1 MGSMKRIVSVAL
13 TLLVGAALAAA
24 CGGNGDE
31 GETEAAAQQAQ
42 SLVQVAQQADDSAKE
57 PIVFSDLNWPSA
69 EIQNRIA
76 GFIVEHGYGYETEFI
91 PGETVS
97 LWQGLLNND
106 TDITME
112 IWLPNHQAPY
122 DKGIAEGTVIDA
134 GHSLAANWQ
143 GFAIPQ
149 YIKDQNPGLVS
160 VLDLPDYIEL
170 FATAES
176 HGKARFIDCLAGW
189 ACAQN
194 NEEKLTSYGLIDL
207 MDLVDPGSTAAM
219 IADLDA
225 AFNTG
230 EAWLGYIWGPS
241 IPASRFDLY
250 VLEEPAY
257 SEECWA
263 AGKSCAYPTA
273 EIKIVVHKSLPERAP
288 EIYDFLAAWD
298 FSAES
303 YLDTAG
309 WMDAN
314 NETPDA
320 AALWFLRNKRD
331 VWKAFMPQTIAEKVE
346 TALAGADG

>member
-1 MGSMKRIVSVAL
+1 MKRIVSAAL
-13 TLLVGAALAAA
+13 AVLVSAALAAA
-24 CGGNGDE
+24 CGGGEDE
-31 GETEAAAQQAQ
+31 GAAQQAQ
-42 SLVQVAQQADDSAKE
+42 SSGAQVVAQQQEDSGGKE

-76 GFIVEHGYGYETEFI
+76 GFIVEHGYGYEIEYI
-91 PGETVS
+91 PGETIS

-122 DKGIAEGTVIDA
+122 DKGIADGTVIDA
-134 GHSLAANWQ
+134 GHSLADNWQ

-160 VLDLPDYIEL
+160 VLDLPDYVDI
-170 FATAES
+170 FASAES
-176 HGKARFIDCLAGW
+176 HGKARFINCLSGW

-194 NEEKLTSYGLIDL
+194 NEEKLISYGLIDL
-207 MDLVDPGSTAAM
+207 VDLVDPGSTAAM

-230 EAWLGYIWGPS
+230 AAWLGYIWGPS

-250 VLEEPAY
+250 VLEEPTY
-257 SEECWA
+257 GEECWA

-288 EIYDFLAAWD
+288 EIYDFLTAWD

-314 NETPDA
+314 DETPDA
-320 AALWFLRNKRD
+320 AALWFLRNKRE
-331 VWKAFMPQTIAEKVE
+331 VWNAFLPQDIAEKVE
-346 TALAGADG
+346 TALANTS

>member
-1 MGSMKRIVSVAL
+1 MGPLKRIVSAAL
-13 TLLVGAALAAA
+13 AVLVSAALAATA
-24 CGGNGDE
+24 AGCGGGD
-31 GETEAAAQQAQ
+31 
-42 SLVQVAQQADDSAKE
+42 DE

-76 GFIVEHGYGYETEFI
+76 GFIVEHGYGYEIEYV

-134 GHSLAANWQ
+134 GHSLADNWQ

-160 VLDLPDYIEL
+160 VLDLPDYVEL

-176 HGKARFIDCLAGW
+176 HGKARFVNCLTGW

-194 NEEKLTSYGLIDL
+194 NEEKLTSYGLIEQI
-207 MDLVDPGSTAAM
+207 DLVDPGSTAAM

-225 AFNTG
+225 AFSAG
-230 EAWLGYIWGPS
+230 AAWLGYIWGPS

-257 SEECWA
+257 GKECWD

-273 EIKIVVHKSLPERAP
+273 EIKIVVHKSLPDRAP

-314 NETPDA
+314 GETPEA

-331 VWKAFMPQTIAEKVE
+331 VWKGFLPQDIAEKVE
-346 TALAGADG
+346 TALADVSG